1 MFKKQFETFC
11 GSFFSVVVKFSSFVV
26 CKLNNC
32 MCYVCEFEDVSVLV
46 WQFPKVLFQGQA
58 SICGRLCYEV
68 ISCIHCIC

>member
-1 MFKKQFETFC
+1 MVL
-11 GSFFSVVVKFSSFVV
+11 FFSVVVKFSSFVV

-32 MCYVCEFEDVSVLV
+32 MCDVCEFEDVSVLV